1 MYSTIF
7 SNAHHL
13 QAASQLT
20 FLDFGNALSPFR
32 FCVSDVTLSIYYFQY
47 ISIIIFKPHIM
58 HHNPT

>member
-7 SNAHHL
+7 SNAHYL

-20 FLDFGNALSPFR
+20 CMDSGNALCPFR
-32 FCVSDVTLSIYYFQY
+32 FCVSDVTLSIHYFQY
-47 ISIIIFKPHIM
+47 ISVVILKSHIM